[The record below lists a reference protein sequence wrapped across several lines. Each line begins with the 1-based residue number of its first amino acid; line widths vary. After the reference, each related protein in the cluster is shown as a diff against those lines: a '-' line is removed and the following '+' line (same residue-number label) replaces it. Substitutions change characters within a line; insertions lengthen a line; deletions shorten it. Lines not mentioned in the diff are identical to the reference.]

1 MMKKLATI
9 ALLGVGMWLSSCA
22 SNTVA
27 VPPRTGA
34 GGNWEA
40 QFTGGTGQA
49 ALIDFVSNF
58 SVGLDETT
66 LQINSFSFYNANTC
80 FNTSLNIGGSEH
92 GTATLNTSASN
103 QVTGS
108 MIYTISGGGSGS
120 TLTLTS
126 YDPPIGVVGTSSNSA
141 LTNGIVT
148 GQWEL
153 TGSGTGC
160 TGSGTFVMC
169 QEAVPNS
176 TGGCGATLPAAKRA
190 DELKEP

>member
-9 ALLGVGMWLSSCA
+9 ALLSLGMWLSSCA

-66 LQINSFSFYNANTC
+66 LQINSFSFYNANSC

-108 MIYTISGGGSGS
+108 MIYSIIGGSSGT
-120 TLTLTS
+120 TLTLNS
-126 YDPPIGVVGTSSNSA
+126 YDAPIGVVGTSSNSS
-141 LTNGIVT
+141 LTNGIAT
-148 GQWEL
+148 GTWVL
-153 TGSGTGC
+153 TGGTDC
-160 TGSGTFVMC
+160 AGSGTFVMC
-169 QEAVPNS
+169 QEAVPNT
-176 TGGCGATLPAAKRA
+176 TGGCGASLPAAKRA